1 MKKNIVGN
9 EIKKRREKLMLSY
22 TQLSELLRDHCVTL
36 SETEIEQIE
45 QFTRPVYDI
54 ELIAIC
60 NALGCTPDDL
70 FTEK

>member
-1 MKKNIVGN
+1 MKNIVGN
-9 EIKKRREKLMLSY
+9 EIKKRREELGLSHI
-22 TQLSELLRDHCVTL
+22 QLSAMLRDNCVTL

-60 NALGCTPDDL
+60 NALGCSPDDL
-70 FTEK
+70 FIKK